1 MNFHIDIK
9 TLLTLDS
16 TIIGG
21 FLILLTISSF
31 SQTEFPN
38 RSIFVSIAVIIVIL
52 FSIACFFGLFDKIE
66 NAIKFSKIGFVSII
80 VFMMFIGMVNIINII
95 DPTIWSKQP
104 IVSKIAKS
112 NSTVPKS
119 NYSQDIN
126 KNNISNKFKS
136 NFSV

>member
-1 MNFHIDIK
+1 MNLHIDIK

-52 FSIACFFGLFDKIE
+52 FSIACFYGLFDKVE
-66 NAIKFSKIGFVSII
+66 NAIRFSKIGFVSII
-80 VFMMFIGMVNIINII
+80 VFMMFIGTVNIINII
-95 DPTIWSKQP
+95 DPTIWTKQP
-104 IVSKIAKS
+104 IASKIAKS
-112 NSTVPKS
+112 NSTITKDNHS
-119 NYSQDIN
+119 LTKD
-126 KNNISNKFKS
+126 KDNISDKINFK
-136 NFSV
+136 